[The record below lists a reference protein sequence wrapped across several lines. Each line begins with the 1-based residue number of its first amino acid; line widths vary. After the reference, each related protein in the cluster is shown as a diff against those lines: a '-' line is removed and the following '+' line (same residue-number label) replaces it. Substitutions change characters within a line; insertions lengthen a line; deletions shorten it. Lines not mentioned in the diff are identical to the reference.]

1 MGPTLAHRLG
11 LDLRAGVRS
20 RSFSLALAC
29 SEVAVRRS
37 SRSCSRSISRAS
49 GRSSRESQTTAASVS
64 PSPRRSPRQAP
75 ACASAPGRP
84 RSAFFRRSSD
94 AARWRRRSPS
104 PTPPALGIFQTLLR
118 RGKMEASLAL
128 SDGRKLEFERIVPL
142 DAEYDVLDQAP
153 AEVRENK
160 RYKRSEE
167 H

>member
-1 MGPTLAHRLG
+1 GRALAHRLG

-64 PSPRRSPRQAP
+64 PSPRR
-75 ACASAPGRP
+75 
-84 RSAFFRRSSD
+84 
-94 AARWRRRSPS
+94 
-104 PTPPALGIFQTLLR
+104 PPALAIFQTLLR

-153 AEVRENK
+153 AEV
-160 RYKRSEE
+160 
-167 H
+167 